1 MGAIIRRPGW
11 KSYQNL
17 PDGRKLEG
25 ERILNSPDNKG
36 MEDRTNGTYRTYR
49 SYRIFCQMNPI
60 GLTSLTD
67 SGLTNPIGPIGPIGP
82 NSPTGLTCPINQPMP
97 VS

>member
-49 SYRIFCQMNPI
+49 IFCQMNPI

-67 SGLTNPIGPIGPIGP
+67 SGLTNPIGPISPIGP